1 MQRLLQLLLAHRR
14 AEFDGITVDRENDK
28 GTTMNHKENGIQREE
43 RQLLAKWPE
52 VIISIVG
59 FFLALFIN
67 SWIARQ
73 GEIETYQEMLKAVE
87 KEANLNK
94 AVLDEKVIE
103 SEDGKL
109 IVGDLSTG
117 VLAQTLANPLFVSH
131 AGDANLG
138 ILEKY
143 LADSTRVGSFRRA
156 LEELALS
163 SLTNQDKET
172 LTRPIKGNWANAE
185 RSLNCDLQ
193 KVKEIK

>member
-1 MQRLLQLLLAHRR
+1 
-14 AEFDGITVDRENDK
+14 
-28 GTTMNHKENGIQREE
+28 MNHKENGIQREE